1 MAKYGDYSNLSR
13 PPLRRHT
20 PPATDTHQS
29 GAVPDRQGTQLPPV
43 AQPRQSSLGQRGD
56 RPTDSQGDSQTP
68 LPPDLRSSGGQ
79 PRYPAQ
85 PSYRAQGREQVQPPA
100 AANPFNPQ
108 RRQSPSAWSNAANQT
123 QPTPPAPRSAIVMP
137 PQPPPR
143 PTTPRPTPSNLS
155 GGGEPSSYRAGA
167 PTARGA
173 MPTGTA
179 NAPRPR
185 PTSGHYAE
193 SAGRG
198 IAANAQPLPPGVRAQ
213 PSSGAARSVAHRLG
227 VNRPGANRP
236 GANRPGANRSTAN
249 QSGRLGGSDR
259 SAANRVT
266 PLHRGQDS
274 SPSFNLQG
282 TPSGSRPRSRKTPKT
297 PPMPVLYGIR
307 ILILGIGVAA
317 IAGTLLSALTPT
329 NISQADPTA
338 APSQTSGEA
347 TLVSAVRGQ
356 SRGVTVGSMPLK
368 TQLTR
373 LETELEQLSTLT
385 PGLNQSTFVVDLD
398 SGSYADVA
406 GAEAVAAA
414 STIKVPVLVAFL
426 QAVDAGVVSLDQAL
440 VLQEHQIAGG
450 SGNLQAEP
458 VGSRY
463 TALEVASRMI
473 VNSDNTATNM
483 MIDLLGGAEQLNQQ
497 FQSWGLAATVIRNPL
512 PDLEGTNTT
521 SARDLALLMALV
533 DRGGLLSLR
542 SHARMESIMQRTR
555 NRSLIPAGIGQGAVI
570 ANKTGDIA
578 TSLGDVALVDTP
590 NGHRYVIATLI
601 QRPTNDGRASE
612 LIRRIAEHV
621 NKEVDQPMAPIGA
634 GAVKAISSPDV
645 DSGSSTTPGTAPE
658 ASPTNP
664 TGGYN
669 DSPYPGSGPA
679 QGSEPGS
686 SFTSPSPYPSS
697 PSNDDVDS
705 QVPQG

>member
-1 MAKYGDYSNLSR
+1 
-13 PPLRRHT
+13 
-20 PPATDTHQS
+20 
-29 GAVPDRQGTQLPPV
+29 
-43 AQPRQSSLGQRGD
+43 
-56 RPTDSQGDSQTP
+56 
-68 LPPDLRSSGGQ
+68 
-79 PRYPAQ
+79 
-85 PSYRAQGREQVQPPA
+85 
-100 AANPFNPQ
+100 
-108 RRQSPSAWSNAANQT
+108 
-123 QPTPPAPRSAIVMP
+123 
-137 PQPPPR
+137 
-143 PTTPRPTPSNLS
+143 
-155 GGGEPSSYRAGA
+155 
-167 PTARGA
+167 
-173 MPTGTA
+173 
-179 NAPRPR
+179 
-185 PTSGHYAE
+185 
-193 SAGRG
+193 
-198 IAANAQPLPPGVRAQ
+198 
-213 PSSGAARSVAHRLG
+213 
-227 VNRPGANRP
+227 
-236 GANRPGANRSTAN
+236 
-249 QSGRLGGSDR
+249 
-259 SAANRVT
+259 
-266 PLHRGQDS
+266 
-274 SPSFNLQG
+274 
-282 TPSGSRPRSRKTPKT
+282 
-297 PPMPVLYGIR
+297 MPVLYGIR

-329 NISQADPTA
+329 NVSQADPA
-338 APSQTSGEA
+338 AASNQASGEA

-368 TQLTR
+368 TRLTR

-555 NRSLIPAGIGQGAVI
+555 NRSLLPAGIGQGAVI

-601 QRPTNDGRASE
+601 QRPNNDGRASE

-621 NKEVDQPMAPIGA
+621 NKEVDQPMAPTGV

-645 DSGSSTTPGTAPE
+645 DSGSSTTPGSGPGTAPGTAPE

-669 DSPYPGSGPA
+669 GTYPESSPD